1 MNKIHNKTMNDKPL
15 QQLDLNLL
23 KIFEALYEEQN
34 MTRAAERLFI
44 TPSAISHAVKRLRE
58 HLQDPLFE
66 RKASRMQPTSLC
78 RRIAPL
84 LLSHLNGL
92 RMAVQQFTRFDPASS
107 EQRFNVMIHDAL
119 EPLYVPA
126 LLMKL
131 REQAPGIQLAC
142 RPLDR
147 QNTGRQL
154 ATGQADIVIDVALP
168 LSKPILHQRLSRD
181 DFVVMRGKYN
191 QPALTKDAYLQAEH
205 IAVSHRASGRVV
217 EDINLQQQS
226 INRKQVLRCQSYQTA
241 KLLLKNSMYLLTVPE
256 SVARTLVDESVE
268 FVPLPFVIPGLDI
281 DMYWHENSEQDDAIQ
296 WLREQIKMVI

>member
-1 MNKIHNKTMNDKPL
+1 MPDKPL

-58 HLQDPLFE
+58 HMNDPLFE

-107 EQRFNVMIHDAL
+107 EQRFNIMIHDAL
-119 EPLYVPA
+119 EPLFIPA
-126 LLMKL
+126 LFTRMRSL
-131 REQAPGIQLAC
+131 APNVQLAC

-147 QNTGRQL
+147 PNISRHL
-154 ATGQADIVIDVALP
+154 ATGQADIAIDVALP
-168 LSKPILHQRLSRD
+168 LSKPVLHQRLSTD
-181 DFVVMRGKYN
+181 EFVVLRSRHHQK
-191 QPALTKDAYLQAEH
+191 ALTQEEYLSAQH
-205 IAVSHRASGRVV
+205 ITVSHRATGRVI

-226 INRKQVLRCQSYQTA
+226 INRQQVLRCQSYQTA
-241 KLLLKNSMYLLTVPE
+241 KLLLKNSEYLLTIPTSIAKGLLDE
-256 SVARTLVDESVE
+256 TLEIVALPVTL
-268 FVPLPFVIPGLDI
+268 PGLDI
-281 DMYWHENSEQDDAIQ
+281 DMYWHENSEQDEAIR
-296 WLREQIKMVI
+296 WLREQIRLVS

>member
-1 MNKIHNKTMNDKPL
+1 MNDKPL
-15 QQLDLNLL
+15 QHLDLNLL

-107 EQRFNVMIHDAL
+107 EQRFNIMIHDAL
-119 EPLYVPA
+119 EPLYIPV
-126 LLMKL
+126 LFSNL
-131 REQAPGIQLAC
+131 RELAPRVQLAC

-147 QNTGRQL
+147 PNIGRLL
-154 ATGQADIVIDVALP
+154 ATGQADIAIDVALP
-168 LSKPILHQRLSRD
+168 LSKPVQHQRLSRD
-181 DFVVMRGKYN
+181 VFVVLRSKHV
-191 QPALTKDAYLQAEH
+191 QSPLTRQAYLAAEH

-217 EDINLQQQS
+217 EDISLQQQS
-226 INRKQVLRCQSYQTA
+226 INRQHVLRCQSYQTA
-241 KLLLKNSMYLLTVPE
+241 RHLLKTGEYLLTIPV
-256 SVARTLVDESVE
+256 SIARSLRDDELE
-268 FVPLPFVIPGLDI
+268 ILPLPLTLQGLDV
-281 DMYWHENSEQDDAIQ
+281 DMYWHENSEQDDAIA
-296 WLREQIKMVI
+296 WLRQQVEKISNHLTIRS